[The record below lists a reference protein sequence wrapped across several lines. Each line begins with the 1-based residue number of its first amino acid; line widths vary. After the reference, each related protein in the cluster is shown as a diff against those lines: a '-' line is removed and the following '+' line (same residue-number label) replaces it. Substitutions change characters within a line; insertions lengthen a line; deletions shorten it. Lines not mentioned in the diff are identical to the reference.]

1 MGGPSVRITTRVG
14 AHESSNAIIDSIKG
28 LFPDFEPENQIEN
41 TPYPKNEVWTE
52 MYGNGGSMDYFIQ
65 ALRDQRILD
74 TGMDAMTMDST
85 ENSSLFRLSRQAS
98 IVGKVGFVLEGETT
112 LGGHFDVLLELPRL
126 ISWIEK
132 ATYHEGRKHVPRS
145 VGDGY
150 GMEMDGASR
159 EWND

>member
-1 MGGPSVRITTRVG
+1 MRITTRVG

-98 IVGKVGFVLEGETT
+98 IVGKVGFILKVKL
-112 LGGHFDVLLELPRL
+112 H
-126 ISWIEK
+126 
-132 ATYHEGRKHVPRS
+132 
-145 VGDGY
+145 
-150 GMEMDGASR
+150 
-159 EWND
+159 